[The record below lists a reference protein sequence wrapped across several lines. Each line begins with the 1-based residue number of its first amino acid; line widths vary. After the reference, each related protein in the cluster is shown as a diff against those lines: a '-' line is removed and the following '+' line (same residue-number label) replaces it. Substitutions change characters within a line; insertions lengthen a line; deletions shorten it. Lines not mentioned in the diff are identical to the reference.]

1 MDKTIIIKCKVVY
14 DFQSIEYEWP
24 ITTKEDRL
32 ENQQFFLALL
42 SDLKTIADKI
52 PNPSGKGPKTA
63 NNTVKKEPKASPNQ
77 IRWLKN
83 LGVDEE
89 EAKQMTTTEASDLIK
104 ELKEIANNG

>member
-1 MDKTIIIKCKVVY
+1 MVLKAKVVY
-14 DFQSIEYEWP
+14 DFQSIEFEENVEKPSEYATFFQRFEE
-24 ITTKEDRL
+24 ILKSLKE
-32 ENQQFFLALL
+32 
-42 SDLKTIADKI
+42 IADKI

-63 NNTVKKEPKASPNQ
+63 NNNAKKEVKASPSQ

-89 EAKQMTTTEASDLIK
+89 EARQMTTSEASALIK